1 MSTSI
6 EQRLVSRIVA
16 DRDINHAINAGV
28 RQEFFLDAK
37 TRQVFDALI
46 RHKGKYG
53 EVPSLTVIKQDFPDY
68 IFVKPKDS
76 MEYLIDEI
84 KRLHALSILEQGLN
98 AGVNAYD
105 SGQPDSVSKVL
116 QQTLRKIATDIPTGR
131 DINVTETGAERLE
144 RYRALR
150 DLPDGLRGIP
160 TGFPTIDRATQGL
173 QAEQLVTFVGPPK
186 SGKSTMLLLAAMS
199 AWATGHRPLFIG
211 FEMSNEEQEERLDA
225 FRAHISHTRLRGG
238 QLTKD
243 EMTRLEKAVRQMEA
257 MPDFFLSSDIMSAT
271 TLSGVQAKIENIE
284 PDVVFIDGVYMM
296 DDELGEPKGSP
307 QALTNITRGA
317 KRLAQ
322 QARLPLCV
330 STQVLESKMDKKR
343 GVTSASVGYSSSFGQ
358 DSDVM
363 FATQNTEDPEVKM
376 LKVLLSRNCP
386 PLEAFSR
393 WDWEHGTFEEIEDP
407 WAIEGEGGF

>member
-1 MSTSI
+1 MSM
-6 EQRLVSRIVA
+6 EQRLVSRIVS
-16 DRDINHAINAGV
+16 DRDINSAINAGI
-28 RQEFFLDAK
+28 RRDFFLDAH
-37 TRQVFDALI
+37 TRQVFDALLK
-46 RHKGKYG
+46 HKGKYG
-53 EVPSLTVIKQDFPDY
+53 EVPSVTAIKQDFPDY
-68 IFVKPKDS
+68 SFLNVKDS
-76 MEYLIDEI
+76 MEYLIDEVR
-84 KRLHALSILEQGLN
+84 RLHTLALLEQGLN

-105 SGQPDSVSKVL
+105 TGKPESVKTVL
-116 QQTLRKIATDIPTGR
+116 QQTLRQIALDVPQGR
-131 DINVTETGAERLE
+131 DTNITETGEDRLA
-144 RYRALR
+144 RYKALR

-173 QAEQLVTFVGPPK
+173 QAEQLITFVGPPK

-243 EMTRLEKAVRQMEA
+243 EFARLDRAIRGMEV
-257 MPDFFLSSDIMSAT
+257 MPDFFMSSDIMSAT
-271 TLSGVQAKIENIE
+271 TLSGVQAKIDNLE

-307 QALTNITRGA
+307 QAITNITRGA

-322 QARLPLCV
+322 QSRLPICI

-363 FATQNTEDPEVKM
+363 FATQNTEDPTVKM

-407 WAIEGEGGF
+407 WDSEDEGGSF